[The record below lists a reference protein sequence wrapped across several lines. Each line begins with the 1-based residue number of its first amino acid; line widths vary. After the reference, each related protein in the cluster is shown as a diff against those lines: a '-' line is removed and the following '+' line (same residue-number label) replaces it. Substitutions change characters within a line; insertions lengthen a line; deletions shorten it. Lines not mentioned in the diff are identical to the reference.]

1 MPNIALLKNRLSL
14 TYFVLPRPKT
24 QAHKHNLKPKKK
36 KTKIKG
42 EKHLNLLKNT
52 KNLNEDSKT
61 DQIKLK

>member
-1 MPNIALLKNRLSL
+1 MPNIVLLKNRLSL
-14 TYFVLPRPKT
+14 TTWVGLPRPKT

-52 KNLNEDSKT
+52 KNLNEDSKI
-61 DQIKLK
+61 D